1 MKAKIKEKKF
11 DEKLLTLY
19 SEIKENCSKE
29 FDNIKIVN
37 NIFLIFQKLF
47 ENKDKKGN
55 YVECGVFRGGTLIPA
70 ITFAKDNDIDFN
82 FIGVDTFTGF
92 PTTFQP
98 NENDF
103 PAKFIKVYEDGLIS
117 ENHFNKAKE
126 RTNNFNDIRHLQP
139 GYFNKNFNYLF
150 DFCNKYDNVQLLK
163 GQFKYILPNRYYF
176 SKDNKIDILHLDC
189 DLYESYLD
197 CLNMLYKNVVSGGS
211 IIFDEYYSHKYPGAR
226 IAVNE
231 FFEDKK
237 GYFEKYITPEGF
249 ERWCFIKR

>member
-103 PAKFIKVYEDGLIS
+103 PAKFIKLYEDGLIS

-126 RTNNFNDIRHLQP
+126 RTNNFNDIHHLQP
-139 GYFNKNFNYLF
+139 GYFNKNFN
-150 DFCNKYDNVQLLK
+150 
-163 GQFKYILPNRYYF
+163 
-176 SKDNKIDILHLDC
+176 
-189 DLYESYLD
+189 
-197 CLNMLYKNVVSGGS
+197 
-211 IIFDEYYSHKYPGAR
+211 
-226 IAVNE
+226 
-231 FFEDKK
+231 
-237 GYFEKYITPEGF
+237 
-249 ERWCFIKR
+249 